1 MIAALSGLA
10 LSSQVTNVAELA
22 QSYGSWS
29 GVRTN
34 HVVSD
39 SGSFFDESGSSRG
52 LTTKEDLAL
61 LLALRRQ
68 ADLVIVD
75 ATTARKE
82 QYSKLSSAHLAIVSA
97 SGNFQSI
104 PAASSKSQVTL
115 FSPSAPIGDSEIEI
129 EHVPID
135 PAEPFAAL
143 FAWAN
148 TMMFSSLLLEAGP
161 TLTRVCF
168 ATTQVA
174 QSAITVTP
182 RLAKDQPERPA
193 NPFSHQGSLVS
204 LAESE
209 DATFALWS
217 Y

>member
-29 GVRTN
+29 GIRTN
-34 HVVSD
+34 HVVSAN
-39 SGSFFDESGSSRG
+39 GSFFDEAGSSRG
-52 LTTKEDLAL
+52 LSTREDLAL

-75 ATTARKE
+75 AATARNE
-82 QYSKLSSAHLAIVSA
+82 QYRKLSSAHLAIVSA

-104 PAASSKSQVTL
+104 PAVISTSEVTL
-115 FSPSAPIGDSEIEI
+115 FSPNAPTIDGDLEI
-129 EHVPID
+129 EHVTID
-135 PAEPFAAL
+135 PLGPFAAL
-143 FAWAN
+143 VAWAN
-148 TMMFSSLLLEAGP
+148 QMKFSSLLLEAGP
-161 TLTRVCF
+161 TLTRMCF
-168 ATTQVA
+168 ATAQVA

-182 RLAKDQPERPA
+182 RLSTDQLTRPL
-193 NPFSHQGSLVS
+193 NPFSQEGSLVS
-204 LAESE
+204 LAESN
-209 DATFALWS
+209 DATFALWG

>member
-1 MIAALSGLA
+1 MISALSGLA
-10 LSSQVTNVAELA
+10 LSSQVTNIAELA
-22 QSYGSWS
+22 QSYGSWI
-29 GVRTN
+29 GIRTN
-34 HVVSD
+34 HVVSV

-52 LTTKEDLAL
+52 LSTKEDLAL
-61 LLALRRQ
+61 LLALRKQ

-82 QYSKLSSAHLAIVSA
+82 QYRKLSSAHLAIVSA

-115 FSPSAPIGDSEIEI
+115 FSPSAPNSASDFHI
-129 EHVPID
+129 EHVTID
-135 PAEPFAAL
+135 PAQPFVAL
-143 FAWAN
+143 LAWAN
-148 TMMFSSLLLEAGP
+148 QMKFSSLLLEAGP
-161 TLTRVCF
+161 TLTRLCF

-182 RLAKDQPERPA
+182 RLAIDQLKRPL
-193 NPFSHQGSLVS
+193 NPFSQSGLLVS
-204 LAESE
+204 LAESD